1 MNNIRSMGLRS
12 IRAMAPRHT
21 VRQSYSMDHVRH
33 IGPVFCGSYIR
44 NMKMKTTEIGRLGE
58 TAVCQQLE
66 QQGYSIVRRN
76 FCVRGGEI
84 DIIAENGEYLAFV
97 EVKTRKPNSLTSGFD
112 DVTAKKQA
120 RLIQTA
126 AVWCAEHPTELQ
138 PRFDIACV
146 VMQGKQIL
154 SVDYL
159 ENAFDTTGSDFI
171 F

>member
-1 MNNIRSMGLRS
+1 
-12 IRAMAPRHT
+12 
-21 VRQSYSMDHVRH
+21 MDHVRH
-33 IGPVFCGSYIR
+33 IDPVFCGSYIR
-44 NMKMKTTEIGRLGE
+44 NMKIKTTEIGRLGE
-58 TAVCQQLE
+58 TAVCRQLE

>member
-1 MNNIRSMGLRS
+1 
-12 IRAMAPRHT
+12 
-21 VRQSYSMDHVRH
+21 
-33 IGPVFCGSYIR
+33 
-44 NMKMKTTEIGRLGE
+44 MKTTEIGRRGE
-58 TAVCQQLE
+58 AAVCEWLRTHGYTVVQQ
-66 QQGYSIVRRN
+66 N
-76 FCVRGGEI
+76 FCIRGGEL

-97 EVKTRKPNSLTSGFD
+97 EVKTRKPGSLSSGYD
-112 DVTAKKQA
+112 AVTEKKQA

-126 AVWCAEHPTELQ
+126 AVWCAAHPTQLQ

-146 VMQGKQIL
+146 VMQGKRIL

>member
-1 MNNIRSMGLRS
+1 
-12 IRAMAPRHT
+12 
-21 VRQSYSMDHVRH
+21 MDHVRH

-58 TAVCQQLE
+58 TAVCRQLE

-120 RLIQTA
+120 RLIQT
-126 AVWCAEHPTELQ
+126 TELQ

-146 VMQGKQIL
+146 MMQGKQIL

>member
-1 MNNIRSMGLRS
+1 MS
-12 IRAMAPRHT
+12 
-21 VRQSYSMDHVRH
+21 
-33 IGPVFCGSYIR
+33 
-44 NMKMKTTEIGRLGE
+44 
-58 TAVCQQLE
+58 
-66 QQGYSIVRRN
+66 
-76 FCVRGGEI
+76 GGISASAAAI
-84 DIIAENGEYLAFV
+84 DIIAENEYLAFV

>member
-1 MNNIRSMGLRS
+1 
-12 IRAMAPRHT
+12 
-21 VRQSYSMDHVRH
+21 
-33 IGPVFCGSYIR
+33 
-44 NMKMKTTEIGRLGE
+44 MKIKTTEIGRLGE
-58 TAVCQQLE
+58 TAVCRQLE

-126 AVWCAEHPTELQ
+126 AVWCVEHPTELQ

>member
-1 MNNIRSMGLRS
+1 MKGAWGENAAAEWLVSRGW
-12 IRAMAPRHT
+12 
-21 VRQSYSMDHVRH
+21 H
-33 IGPVFCGSYIR
+33 ILER
-44 NMKMKTTEIGRLGE
+44 NYRTRFGE
-58 TAVCQQLE
+58 L
-66 QQGYSIVRRN
+66 
-76 FCVRGGEI
+76 

>member
-1 MNNIRSMGLRS
+1 
-12 IRAMAPRHT
+12 
-21 VRQSYSMDHVRH
+21 
-33 IGPVFCGSYIR
+33 
-44 NMKMKTTEIGRLGE
+44 MKMKTTEIGRLGE
-58 TAVCQQLE
+58 TAVCRQLE
-66 QQGYSIVRRN
+66 QQGYS
-76 FCVRGGEI
+76 
-84 DIIAENGEYLAFV
+84 IAENGEYLAFV